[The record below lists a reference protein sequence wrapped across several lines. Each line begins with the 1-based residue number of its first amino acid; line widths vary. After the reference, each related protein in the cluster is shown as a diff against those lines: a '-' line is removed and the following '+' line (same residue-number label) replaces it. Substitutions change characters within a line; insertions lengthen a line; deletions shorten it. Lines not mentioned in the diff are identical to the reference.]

1 MNQWILL
8 RAYQTVFTDCQR
20 SWGKVMLS
28 QVSVI
33 LLGRGSRVSLVPG
46 HFLAPCPMFF
56 PKEGRLSLAPDH
68 FLGIYQWR
76 IYVVKFWT
84 RAPPPPGSKFFQFH
98 AVFGK
103 IWQNRMLAPPWRV
116 GAPWRVSSGKSW
128 IRHCIPMGLGY
139 SGVRVS
145 GGRAL
150 GVRYT
155 QGCTQ
160 GR

>member
-1 MNQWILL
+1 MNESMNIIKT
-8 RAYQTVFTDCQR
+8 YQTVFTDCQR

-46 HFLAPCPMFF
+46 HFLAPCPMSF

-76 IYVVKFWT
+76 IYIVKFFT
-84 RAPPPPGSKFFQFH
+84 RAPPGVQILSISCSF
-98 AVFGK
+98 
-103 IWQNRMLAPPWRV
+103 WENLAKSYVGAPWRV
-116 GAPWRVSSGKSW
+116 GAPSSGKSW

-155 QGCTQ
+155 QGWVRCTQ